1 MNLSKIAL
9 QEKDYQK
16 ALEIWE
22 SSVTAT
28 HDF

>member
-1 MNLSKIAL
+1 MNLFKNSTSG
-9 QEKDYQK
+9 KDYQK

-28 HDF
+28 MIF